1 MNFGDVLG
9 QDDLESL
16 DKYITAAKMSQEEL
30 QAWLDANQ
38 LEVTTKEGEPAEL
51 TEIKVDDVTVEKTHT
66 MSGTN
71 PLTGLELENPITW
84 KTTETTT
91 TTPYYTLGKDVVVT
105 KKNVSNST
113 TNFSRSAA
121 NSGSGSKSKQ
131 ANKQD
136 RLEDESDRYHDV
148 DVELKQIA
156 NRLEA
161 IQAKTDRKMGA
172 S

>member
-1 MNFGDVLG
+1 MKFGDELG
-9 QDDLESL
+9 QDDLVSL

-38 LEVTTKEGEPAEL
+38 LEVKTKEGEPAKL
-51 TEIKVDDVTVEKTHT
+51 TEIEVDDTTIEKTHT

-71 PLTGLELENPITW
+71 PYTGEELTTPITW

-91 TTPYYTLGKDVVVT
+91 TTPYYTLGTDVVVT
-105 KKNVSNST
+105 KKNVAKSP
-113 TNFSRSAA
+113 TNFTRSAA

-148 DVELKQIA
+148 DVELKQIS

>member
-1 MNFGDVLG
+1 M
-9 QDDLESL
+9 
-16 DKYITAAKMSQEEL
+16 
-30 QAWLDANQ
+30 
-38 LEVTTKEGEPAEL
+38 EVTTKEGEPAEL

-71 PLTGLELENPITW
+71 PLTGEEIKTPIEWT
-84 KTTETTT
+84 TTETTK

-172 S
+172 SWLENLNEQFALLNDQIAQTDAKLKIAKLIILTSI